1 MQKSHKPLTHLHDT
15 HAVVAYNFGAVLAV
29 NPFKDKFFEGWVRL
43 DPSQNRV
50 IARLYKGRNEFHL
63 CNVSDIVAVNEVK
76 S

>member
-1 MQKSHKPLTHLHDT
+1 MQKSSTQLTHLHDT

-50 IARLYKGRNEFHL
+50 IARSYRGRNEFHL
-63 CNVSDIVAVNEVK
+63 CNVSDLVWVEAK